1 MTVISAVLNE
11 IYEGF
16 NNGLSLDQIKDYA
29 KPQFYQ
35 SQMEIIRKEFEKGL
49 NHKKVK
55 IFARAEFNS

>member
-35 SQMEIIRKEFEKGL
+35 SQMEIIRKAFEKGL